1 MDSAVKQFLIYLRVV
16 RNASPHTIR
25 SYDNDLGQFLTF
37 LTPPGAAMP
46 SPQDITHLMIREFVG
61 HLHDLKLEK
70 SSIARKLAAIRSFFK
85 FAVREGMVV
94 RNPARM
100 VATPKLPKRIP
111 SVLSAEDLNAFL
123 DSVAAGPGRSSGRR
137 KEGSANDQSRLM
149 VKRDR
154 AILEMLYASGL
165 RVSELTGLNLGDM
178 DRKELMLRVRGK
190 GNKERI
196 VPYGGKAEQALEAY
210 QPLRQE
216 ILRKAG
222 GRGDRQAVFLNHL
235 GTRLT
240 QRSVARIVKKYARL
254 ANVNWDLHPHSL
266 RHAFAT
272 HLLADGADLRAIQE
286 LLGHS
291 SLSTTQRY
299 THATIRQLLE
309 VYDKA
314 HPRA

>member
-1 MDSAVKQFLIYLRVV
+1 MDSAVKQFLIYLRAV

-25 SYDNDLGQFLTF
+25 SYDTDLAQFLTF
-37 LTPPGAAMP
+37 LTPPGTVMP
-46 SPQDITHLMIREFVG
+46 RPQDITHLMIREFMA
-61 HLHDLKLEK
+61 HLHDLQLEK

-85 FAVREGMVV
+85 FAVREGLVV
-94 RNPARM
+94 RNQARM

-123 DSVAAGPGRSSGRR
+123 DGVVAGPARGSGRGR
-137 KEGSANDQSRLM
+137 RASGYDDSRVM

-154 AILEMLYASGL
+154 AILELLYASGL

-196 VPYGGKAEQALEAY
+196 VPYGGKAEQSLEAY
-210 QPLRQE
+210 QSLRQE

-299 THATIRQLLE
+299 THATIRQLME
-309 VYDKA
+309 VFDKA